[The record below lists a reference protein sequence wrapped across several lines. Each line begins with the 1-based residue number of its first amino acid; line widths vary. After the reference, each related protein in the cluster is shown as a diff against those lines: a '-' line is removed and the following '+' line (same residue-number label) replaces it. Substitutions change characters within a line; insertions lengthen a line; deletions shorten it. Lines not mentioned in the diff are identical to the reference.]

1 MSPARG
7 ESPPVP
13 RSPDRRS
20 ASGPWRLATE
30 PLGSLLRLSRGG
42 SSAGNVLV
50 ATERLSRE
58 EEEARTPSES
68 EQRMQFVQSELLLI
82 SLLTCGGR

>member
-1 MSPARG
+1 MRPARG

-30 PLGSLLRLSRGG
+30 PRGSLLRLSRGG

-58 EEEARTPSES
+58 EEAGTPSES
-68 EQRMQFVQSELLLI
+68 EERMQFVESELLFTL
-82 SLLTCGGR
+82 